1 MRHAVVWVVLAV
13 CLLLTPGQAP
23 APDPTG
29 PVDGANPFRAVD
41 LILETDRPL
50 AAYQIELFD
59 RNHAARIV
67 GIEGN
72 PDLPFQ
78 NPPYYD
84 PEAMAGDRVILGGF
98 STAALDRLPTGR
110 FRVATVMV
118 QTTGGTPQWTLRLT
132 AAATADGRPMDANLF
147 LVETGNRP

>member
-1 MRHAVVWVVLAV
+1 MRQAVAWGVLV
-13 CLLLTPGQAP
+13 LCLLPAPGQSP
-23 APDPTG
+23 ISDGTG
-29 PVDGANPFRAVD
+29 SARKANPFRAVD

-72 PDLPFQ
+72 ADLPFQ

-98 STAALDRLPTGR
+98 STDPGDRLPAGR

-118 QTTGGTPQWTLRLT
+118 QTSGGTPEWKLRLT
-132 AAATADGRPMDANLF
+132 AAATVGGRPMNANLY
-147 LVETGNRP
+147 LDETGGRP